1 MHKSRCWTP
10 AEDAKLISLMQTFS
24 TNKWCVISQSMGS
37 RSPVQCMNRWTKIL
51 KPGLLKGYWSKDED
65 EQLLEWIKVNGP
77 KKWSECAKYMKKRSA
92 KQCRERWLNHL
103 DPSIRKEDWTP
114 EEDQEIYQLYK
125 KYGTSW
131 SKLAREMKG
140 RTENA
145 IKNRF
150 YSSIRSLI
158 ANENGTENYSRKE
171 KKKVNKNQGFFNVLR
186 ENCEGEAKSTIE
198 GIKRK
203 MLSHSSGRDPIQRKK
218 RNPEDFY
225 DNLYGKNFEDGGKE
239 AENEEK
245 QEKPEQLNSILPEEK
260 KNATLSN
267 TSLLVD
273 ERKTQRPKEEEE
285 SKTPCQDTVKKL
297 TSRSPQESF
306 LKAGNDNGF
315 QMEGERRGEMNEDP
329 LFREFTQFKETMMM
343 QQFEAFKA
351 FMMAGNPFFNFQG
364 YNSLNN

>member
-1 MHKSRCWTP
+1 
-10 AEDAKLISLMQTFS
+10 
-24 TNKWCVISQSMGS
+24 
-37 RSPVQCMNRWTKIL
+37 MNRWTKIL
-51 KPGLLKGYWSKDED
+51 KPGLLKGYWSKEED
-65 EQLLEWIKVNGP
+65 EQLLEWIKVNGA

-103 DPSIRKEDWTP
+103 DPTIRKEDWTP

-125 KYGTSW
+125 KHGTSW

-158 ANENGTENYSRKE
+158 ANENVTESYAKKE

-186 ENCEGEAKSTIE
+186 ENCEGEAKGTIE

-203 MLSHSSGRDPIQRKK
+203 MLSHSNGRDPIQRKK

-225 DNLYGKNFEDGGKE
+225 DNLYGKNFQEGGKE
-239 AENEEK
+239 EED
-245 QEKPEQLNSILPEEK
+245 EETEERLMMPEEK
-260 KNATLSN
+260 KNSPILNKSLIN
-267 TSLLVD
+267 TALFTEEKKKRLA
-273 ERKTQRPKEEEE
+273 KEEEE
-285 SKTPCQDTVKKL
+285 VKNQYMENFGKVYTKDAPMKSNNTL
-297 TSRSPQESF
+297 
-306 LKAGNDNGF
+306 
-315 QMEGERRGEMNEDP
+315 QMDDERKGEPMEDP
-329 LFREFTQFKETMMM
+329 MFKEFTQFKETMMM

-364 YNSLNN
+364 YNPLNN